1 METSFENILVEGPD
15 FDGVMSVTL
24 NRPDRLNAATPQM
37 AKELMA
43 VAMDLRSSHDVGAVV
58 LTGAGMGFCAGADMS
73 EIHEF
78 ADESFRTRVMDQGV
92 HLVHDFL
99 RIRPPLVV
107 AVNGPAVGFGA
118 MLALTGDIVF
128 MAENAIIS
136 DPHVRNGIVAG
147 DGGALLW
154 PALIGPSRAK
164 EFLLTGDRMD
174 AQTALQYGLVN
185 RVYPAERLVQEAN
198 AFARRLAAGSRHAIA
213 WTKQVINIS
222 LLREADWVLPLGNA
236 QEARTQAMPDMVEGI
251 AAFLD
256 KRQPS
261 FPSGRPNA
269 NGSTT

>member
-1 METSFENILVEGPD
+1 METQYETILVEGPD
-15 FDGVMSVTL
+15 LDGVLFITL
-24 NRPDRLNAATPQM
+24 NRPDRLNASTPEM
-37 AKELMA
+37 AQELMA
-43 VAMDLRSSHDVGAVV
+43 VARDLRSSHDVGAVV
-58 LTGAGMGFCAGADMS
+58 LTGAGKGFCAGADMS
-73 EIHEF
+73 AIHEF

-128 MAENAIIS
+128 MAENAMIS

-174 AQTALQYGLVN
+174 AKTAFENGLVN
-185 RVYPAERLVQEAN
+185 RVYPAERLVEEAS
-198 AFARRLAAGSRHAIA
+198 AFARRLAGGSRHAIA
-213 WTKQVINIS
+213 WTKQVINVS
-222 LLREADWVLPLGNA
+222 LLREADWVLPFGNA
-236 QEARTQAMPDMVEGI
+236 QEARTQAMPDMAEGI
-251 AAFLD
+251 TAFLE
-256 KRQPS
+256 KRDPS
-261 FPSGRPNA
+261 FPSGRPSA
-269 NGSTT
+269 DLSGR